1 VPGYEVLNWQGITV
15 PAKTPVAIVQTL
27 HTKLVAALKLPGMN
41 EALAHQGL
49 DAAGAGP
56 DEFGALMKAE
66 IAKYGKVVKAA
77 GIRAE

>member
-1 VPGYEVLNWQGITV
+1 MNWQGIAA
-15 PAKTPVAIVQTL
+15 PAKTPPAIVQAL
-27 HTKLVAALKLPGMN
+27 HAHLIAALKRPGMT

-56 DEFGALMKAE
+56 EDFGALIKAE

-77 GIRAE
+77 GIRGD